1 MTTYQSTLA
10 EDAAADLKSLSEANL
25 AYAAAFPG
33 DLPTRQPVHTIY
45 GGAQLFKA
53 ETGQRLGQLAL
64 RALDDFGPDAF
75 SFARAVG
82 MEGAQELPTTLD
94 TQAPLVARFKADPK
108 AFEGEHR
115 AAWLALTV
123 YERVR
128 AKLEREAVEDMRI
141 DFEDGFGNRPDAE
154 EDEVAV
160 RAAKELAKAMAEGI
174 VPPFVGI
181 RIKPL
186 NEELKLRAVRTLDLF
201 ITTLVQT
208 AGKLPEGFVVTLP
221 KVPVPEQV
229 TALVRLFE
237 RLESRLG
244 LEPKSLKLELMVEL
258 TATFFDRF
266 GNNNLP
272 LLLQAAEGRCSGAH
286 FGTYDYTASCNIT
299 AAYQTMDH
307 PACDFAVLLMKNCFA
322 NTGVFLSDGATNIM
336 PVGPHRAAAGEALTA
351 QQQRENVEAVHRA
364 WAIAYGHIQR
374 SLRLGVYQGWDL
386 HPAQLPVR
394 YAALYAFFLSGFSAA
409 AERLG
414 NFIDKAAQATL
425 VGNVFDD
432 AATGQGLLNYFLRGL
447 ACGAVSLPELK
458 VTGLTEEEML
468 LRSFAKILDA
478 RTARGH

>member
-10 EDAAADLKSLSEANL
+10 EEAAADLKSLSEANL
-25 AYAAAFPG
+25 AYAANFPG
-33 DLPTRQPVHTIY
+33 DLPTRQPVHTVY

-53 ETGQRLGQLAL
+53 ETAQRLGQLAL
-64 RALDDFGPDAF
+64 RSLSDFAPDAF

-82 MEGAQELPTTLD
+82 MEGAEGLPTTLAE
-94 TQAPLVARFKADPK
+94 QAPLVERFSTDAK
-108 AFEGEHR
+108 AFEAEHR

-123 YERVR
+123 YDRVKK
-128 AKLEREAVEDMRI
+128 KLEREAVEDLRI

-160 RAAKELAKAMAEGI
+160 RAAKELAKAMQDGS

-201 ITTLVQT
+201 ITTLVRT

-237 RLESRLG
+237 RLETRLG
-244 LEPKSLKLELMVEL
+244 LAAKSLKLELMVEL

-272 LLLQAAEGRCSGAH
+272 LLLQAAEGRCTGAH

-336 PVGPHRAAAGEALTA
+336 PVGPHRAASGESLTA
-351 QQQRENVEAVHRA
+351 QRQRENTEAVHYA
-364 WAIAYGHIQR
+364 WRVAYGHIQR

-409 AERLG
+409 SERLG

-447 ACGAVSLPELK
+447 ACGAVSLDELK
-458 VTGLTEEEML
+458 QTGLTEEEML
-468 LRSFAKILDA
+468 LRSFAKILDS
-478 RTARGH
+478 RTARG